1 MDNAKYKVLKMIEKN
16 RNEIIVNTQEIIRY
30 PSVLGEE
37 KDAQMYFSSILKKL
51 SFDVDMWEPS
61 TEDMKINPDFLAA
74 REDYKGSPNVAGTL
88 KGKGG
93 GRSILLNGHIDV
105 VPGGDNDWNDSPWS
119 GKLEDGKIYGR
130 GACDMKGGIIA
141 NVMAVKAIMDS
152 GIQLNGDVIIESV
165 IGEETGGAGT
175 LSAISRGY
183 KADGAI
189 VPEPTDMQLC
199 PVSMG
204 VTWFRIIIKGLAAHG
219 ATSYLGV
226 NAINKASMIV
236 QKLNEFE
243 AKRIKEIKH
252 ELYKHHPAPFSVNIG
267 IIKGGIFPTSVPD
280 EVIIEGR
287 MSFSPDEEISEARRE
302 LENAVYGAAREDG
315 WLKEHMPQIEWYG
328 FCLNSGS
335 VDKEHALVKT
345 IADNYKYVKNDDP
358 NIVGT
363 PWGTDAGALIRY
375 GNTPAVVFGPGPGGT
390 AHKANEYVD
399 VEKLIETTK
408 IIACTILDWCGYE
421 Q

>member
-152 GIQLNGDVIIESV
+152 GKKPEEQEPYQQSAEATRPTEQLSPNRRICSCARFQWG
-165 IGEETGGAGT
+165 
-175 LSAISRGY
+175 SRG
-183 KADGAI
+183 
-189 VPEPTDMQLC
+189 
-199 PVSMG
+199 
-204 VTWFRIIIKGLAAHG
+204 
-219 ATSYLGV
+219 
-226 NAINKASMIV
+226 
-236 QKLNEFE
+236 
-243 AKRIKEIKH
+243 
-252 ELYKHHPAPFSVNIG
+252 
-267 IIKGGIFPTSVPD
+267 
-280 EVIIEGR
+280 
-287 MSFSPDEEISEARRE
+287 SE
-302 LENAVYGAAREDG
+302 
-315 WLKEHMPQIEWYG
+315 
-328 FCLNSGS
+328 SS
-335 VDKEHALVKT
+335 
-345 IADNYKYVKNDDP
+345 
-358 NIVGT
+358 
-363 PWGTDAGALIRY
+363 
-375 GNTPAVVFGPGPGGT
+375 
-390 AHKANEYVD
+390 
-399 VEKLIETTK
+399 
-408 IIACTILDWCGYE
+408 
-421 Q
+421 

>member
-1 MDNAKYKVLKMIEKN
+1 MNDAKVQVIKMIEANK
-16 RNEIIVNTQEIIRY
+16 NEIVKTVQELIKY
-30 PSVLGEE
+30 PSVMGEE
-37 KDAQMYFSSILKKL
+37 KEAQIYFSDLLRKL
-51 SFDVDMWEPS
+51 SLNVDVWEP
-61 TEDMKINPDFLAA
+61 TMEDMKINPDFLAA
-74 REDYKGSPNVAGTL
+74 RDHFEGSPNVVGVL

-93 GRSILLNGHIDV
+93 GKSILLNGHMDV
-105 VPGGDNDWNDSPWS
+105 VPDGDNDWDDSPWS
-119 GKLEDGKIYGR
+119 GKLAAGKIYGR
-130 GACDMKGGIIA
+130 GASDMKGGIIA

-152 GIQLNGDVIIESV
+152 GIQLKGDVIIESV

-204 VTWFRIIIKGLAAHG
+204 VTWFRIIVKGLAAHA

-226 NAINKASMIV
+226 NAIIKASMIL
-236 QKLNEFE
+236 QKINEFE
-243 AKRIKEIKH
+243 AKIIKEKKH
-252 ELYKHHPAPFSVNIG
+252 ELYKHHPAPFSINIG

-287 MSFSPDEEISEARRE
+287 MSFTPDEEISEARRGFE
-302 LENAVYGAAREDG
+302 AAVYEAAEKDD
-315 WLKEHMPQIEWYG
+315 WLKEHRPIIEWFG

-335 VDKEHALVKT
+335 VDKEHPLVKT
-345 IADNYKYVKNDDP
+345 MADNYKSIKGNEPD
-358 NIVGT
+358 IVGT

-375 GNTPAVVFGPGPGGT
+375 GNTPTVVFGPGPGGT
-390 AHKANEYVD
+390 AHKANEHVD
-399 VEKLIETTK
+399 VDKLVETTK

-421 Q
+421 R

>member
-1 MDNAKYKVLKMIEKN
+1 
-16 RNEIIVNTQEIIRY
+16 
-30 PSVLGEE
+30 
-37 KDAQMYFSSILKKL
+37 
-51 SFDVDMWEPS
+51 
-61 TEDMKINPDFLAA
+61 
-74 REDYKGSPNVAGTL
+74 
-88 KGKGG
+88 
-93 GRSILLNGHIDV
+93 
-105 VPGGDNDWNDSPWS
+105 
-119 GKLEDGKIYGR
+119 
-130 GACDMKGGIIA
+130 
-141 NVMAVKAIMDS
+141 
-152 GIQLNGDVIIESV
+152 
-165 IGEETGGAGT
+165 
-175 LSAISRGY
+175 
-183 KADGAI
+183 
-189 VPEPTDMQLC
+189 MQLC